1 MACQLIGW
9 RDRLVGVIDGTVLE
23 IGAGAGAN
31 LSRYRRAAAVWAI
44 EPDPQRAA
52 HAQRVAEGAG
62 VRAHVKVAVAEALPF
77 AAASFDHVVSSLVF
91 CSVTDQLLALD
102 EIRRVLRP
110 AGVLHMVEHVRPQTP
125 MLAGLAHRVTPYWS
139 QIAHNCHLDRP
150 TVDTLRAGGWQVRIL
165 GRFGVFVHI
174 EARLA

>member
-1 MACQLIGW
+1 MACQLFGW
-9 RDRLVGVIDGTVLE
+9 RDRLVGEIGGTVLE
-23 IGAGAGAN
+23 IGAGSGAN
-31 LSRYRRAAAVWAI
+31 LTRYRRADALWAI

-52 HAQRVAEGAG
+52 QAWRKAEDAG

-91 CSVTDQLLALD
+91 CSVADQNLALG

-110 AGVLHMVEHVRPQTP
+110 SGVLHMVEHVRPQTAP
-125 MLAGLAHRVTPYWS
+125 LAALAHRVTPYWS

-150 TVDTLRAGGWQVRIL
+150 TVDTMRAAGWEVRIL
-165 GRFGVFVHI
+165 GKFGVFVQI
-174 EARLA
+174 EARLT